1 MIPLSIPRTA
11 GEPLSDGHDFS
22 RAVKSAERTWASAP
36 GGNRS
41 RRTAEIFTIL
51 LLLVLGASGSAKP
64 PSAPDVVRSAAL
76 QQQSTA
82 RLLEQRFPEPDL
94 SYLLLDARTGNLIA
108 ERWQNASRPVPM
120 GSLLK
125 PFTALA
131 YGEAHSFHYPEYVCR
146 GQAAGCWRPRG
157 HGRIGITEAV
167 AHSCNAYFRTLAA
180 QVPAADLAAVLAR
193 YGVNA
198 ADPSDSAS
206 AKIGVGNGWKIP
218 PLAMA
223 HAYLALASR
232 SSDPGA
238 YDLAAGMLLSASL
251 GTGSAVDA
259 ALGGNRARV
268 KTGTAPCLHARKLPG
283 DGYAVVLYPAES
295 PRFLLLVQVHGVPGS
310 KAAVSAG
317 RMMRMVLD
325 GD

>member
-1 MIPLSIPRTA
+1 MKKPAIL
-11 GEPLSDGHDFS
+11 G
-22 RAVKSAERTWASAP
+22 
-36 GGNRS
+36 
-41 RRTAEIFTIL
+41 L
-51 LLLVLGASGSAKP
+51 LLCLAGTSGLLGSSSG
-64 PSAPDVVRSAAL
+64 APDVARSNAL

-82 RLLEQRFPEPDL
+82 RLLQQRFPEPDL
-94 SYLLLDARTGNLIA
+94 SYLLLDARTGSLIA
-108 ERWQNASRPVPM
+108 ARWENASQPVPM

-131 YGEAHSFHYPEYVCR
+131 YGEAHGFQYPEYVCR
-146 GQAAGCWRPRG
+146 GQAGGCWRPRG

-167 AHSCNAYFRTLAA
+167 AHSCNAYFRFLAA

-193 YGVNA
+193 FGVNA
-198 ADPSDSAS
+198 SDPSDSAA
-206 AKIGVGNGWKIP
+206 AKIGVGKGWQVP
-218 PLAMA
+218 PLEMA

-238 YDLAAGMLLSASL
+238 DDLASGMLLSARL

-259 ALGGNRARV
+259 ALDGNRARV
-268 KTGTAPCLHARKLPG
+268 KTGTAPCSHSHKLPG

-310 KAAVSAG
+310 RAAVSAG
-317 RMMRMVLD
+317 RMMRVVLD